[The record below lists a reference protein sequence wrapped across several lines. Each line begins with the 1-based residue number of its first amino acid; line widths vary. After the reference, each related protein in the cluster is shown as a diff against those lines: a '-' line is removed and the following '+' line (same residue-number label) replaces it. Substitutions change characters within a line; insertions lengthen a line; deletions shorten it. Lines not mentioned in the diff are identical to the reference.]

1 MQCMGSFGCDTWA
14 WLPHGLWDLS
24 SLARE
29 PLSPC
34 IGWWILNHWTT
45 GKSPVLL
52 VFSRSRPD
60 LESPQQRGPLPLAL
74 QPLWGLFPCPHFPAL
89 LAAWNPPEK
98 GTALS
103 RRQGGGSWTGKRQS
117 PGYPL
122 VTRWVTWWG
131 PAGDVAMCAPP
142 CHRLPGPITSP
153 CAEASYNLPRFPL
166 SERVL
171 FSLLL
176 SHNRGER
183 GQSIP

>member
-1 MQCMGSFGCDTWA
+1 MVDSQPLDHREVPSFACFLTV
-14 WLPHGLWDLS
+14 S
-24 SLARE
+24 
-29 PLSPC
+29 
-34 IGWWILNHWTT
+34 
-45 GKSPVLL
+45 
-52 VFSRSRPD
+52 SRSRVATAKGAPP
-60 LESPQQRGPLPLAL
+60 LGSPASVGPVSLSPLPSSARSME
-74 QPLWGLFPCPHFPAL
+74 
-89 LAAWNPPEK
+89 PPEK